1 MNPFANREFRWNDW
15 NIEHIARHG
24 IKPWQAEHV
33 VRNAKP
39 PFPRRHKKGTWI
51 VKGRLP
57 SGRHAQVIFF
67 IDREEFIYIIHAMPI

>member
-1 MNPFANREFRWNDW
+1 MLYEM
-15 NIEHIARHG
+15 
-24 IKPWQAEHV
+24 QSLLS
-33 VRNAKP
+33 
-39 PFPRRHKKGTWI
+39 PRRHKKGTWI